1 MVRAVILSSLMAACV
16 ALCLLLILRLNR
28 PHGSND
34 RRDGLGGIRETPTAP
49 SPILPTA
56 GAALATAAPI
66 VVPAERPA
74 QLTAPLT
81 DLPPAAV
88 AVRTRARN
96 NGFAR
101 FGDPGATARY
111 RDSATARR

>member
-16 ALCLLLILRLNR
+16 ALCLILVLRLR
-28 PHGSND
+28 RAHGSND
-34 RRDGLGGIRETPTAP
+34 RHDGFGGIRQTPTAP
-49 SPILPTA
+49 TPTLPAA
-56 GAALATAAPI
+56 GAALATARPI

-81 DLPPAAV
+81 DLPPAA
-88 AVRTRARN
+88 AAARNRARN

-101 FGDPGATARY
+101 FGDPGATARC
-111 RDSATARR
+111 RGSATARR